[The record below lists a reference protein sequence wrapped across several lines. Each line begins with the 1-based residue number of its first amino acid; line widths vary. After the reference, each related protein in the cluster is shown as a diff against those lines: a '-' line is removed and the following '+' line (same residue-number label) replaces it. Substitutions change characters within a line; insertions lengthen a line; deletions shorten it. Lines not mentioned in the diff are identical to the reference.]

1 MMTRLRAL
9 QDDSGVAMI
18 IAISVLATL
27 LLLTGVV
34 VSVSTHLNSSSK
46 RDRYEKRAFEAAQA
60 GLQTTLYRLNMLSNS
75 SGQSALTVQEECIG
89 TKEGGSAEELVKPT
103 LPAGTPTV
111 CAPFSESLGN
121 GVFYTSWT
129 SKVVDTASSCAGSQ
143 VGTSKYVAERCV
155 TAQGTVCPPSYSTA
169 TCPNPVIH
177 RVQERVASFSGKPVF
192 PYAGILVQRGIQL
205 ENKSWVHGSI
215 YTAGQIYAR
224 NQAGADKVVLSEKPQ
239 APAPIVEAPNANIG
253 FGGGQT
259 CEGSSG
265 HTCQKVKEWF
275 TLSMELWPGGT
286 PDGNERI
293 INWFGTSHPKTQTT
307 GEFVTVSGSN
317 KTELCTTA
325 SSSNCHWERTI
336 GANGEENQ
344 SLEIGS
350 KGRWT
355 PEGGTYRFCKLT
367 MSGGIAE
374 LPESSKGVAIY
385 IGGPSCPN
393 EGRGE
398 FSMTSGAQFINN
410 TPGVKFTHNTTLLE
424 IYIYTKTDSAVDTYS
439 NNACNVNGGSSTD
452 ATCVLLGQSGD
463 FYGTIFAPYAD
474 VLIANT
480 GNVYGA
486 IIGSTVTY
494 NNNNGFY
501 QDEADT
507 EITTATLGSYYRTG
521 WAECRAQATTTNPQ
535 SGC

>member
-34 VSVSTHLNSSSK
+34 VSASTHLSGTSK

-60 GLQTTLYRLNMLSNS
+60 GLQTTLYRLNMLANS
-75 SGQSALTVQEECIG
+75 SGQSAVTVESECIG
-89 TKEGGSAEELVKPT
+89 TKGEGTAEELVKPT
-103 LPAGTPTV
+103 LASETV
-111 CAPFSESLGN
+111 CAPFTESLGN
-121 GVFYTSWT
+121 GVFYKSWT
-129 SKVVDTASSCAGSQ
+129 SKVVDTATSCAGSQ
-143 VGTSKYVAERCV
+143 VSTSKFVAERCV
-155 TAQGTVCPPSYSTA
+155 TSQGIVCPASYSTA
-169 TCPNPVIH
+169 TCPNPVVH

-192 PYAGILVQRGIQL
+192 PYAGILVQRGIQI

-224 NQAGADKVVLSEKPQ
+224 NQAKADKVVLSEKPA

-265 HTCQKVKEWF
+265 HTCEKVKEWF
-275 TLSMELWPGGT
+275 TLSMNIWPTGT
-286 PDGNERI
+286 PEGNAKI
-293 INWFGTSHPKTQTT
+293 ASWFATSHTKTET
-307 GEFVTVSGSN
+307 GEFLTVSGAN
-317 KTELCTTA
+317 KTEPCTNATTA
-325 SSSNCHWERTI
+325 DCHLEKTI
-336 GANGEENQ
+336 GENGEENQ
-344 SLEIGS
+344 SLEIGG

-355 PEGGTYRFCKLT
+355 PEGGTYRFCNLKLT
-367 MSGGIAE
+367 GGIAE

-393 EGRGE
+393 KGQGQ

-410 TPGVKFTHNTTLLE
+410 TPGINFAHNTTLLE
-424 IYIYTKTDSAVDTYS
+424 IYIYTKTDSAVDTYA
-439 NNACNVNGGSSTD
+439 NNACNVNGGSGTDSTCI
-452 ATCVLLGQSGD
+452 TIGNSGD
-463 FYGTIFAPYAD
+463 FYGTIFAPEAD
-474 VLIANT
+474 VLIANS

-486 IIGSTVTY
+486 IVGSTVTY

-501 QDEADT
+501 QDEADK
-507 EITTATLGSYYRTG
+507 EITTATLGSYYRTA
-521 WAECRAQATTTNPQ
+521 WVECQAQPTASNPQ